1 MWIEGKQKLNI
12 MYMWGFKII
21 TVYIQ
26 NIIKQFWGK
35 ACTKSFIY
43 RYIYKKKNI
52 TYFKTKSLYSNMKL
66 DKDQTNH
73 CSFCLWIKRNG
84 PLNCQSCIDCAE
96 FSKTTK
102 YYMKN
107 LLNQEIKKNTE
118 LKWTEKKIKKKKPNW
133 KTHSHIL
140 GFKEYHFLLQ

>member
-1 MWIEGKQKLNI
+1 
-12 MYMWGFKII
+12 MWGFKII

-43 RYIYKKKNI
+43 IFKKKII

-107 LLNQEIKKNTE
+107 LLNQEIKKKILNLNE
-118 LKWTEKKIKKKKPNW
+118 LKKKYKKKTQLKN
-133 KTHSHIL
+133 TFSHSW
-140 GFKEYHFLLQ
+140 F